1 MSKYLVSTVETYRV
15 STEAEVEI
23 MLEQAKTAPEY
34 CLTKYSS
41 EKKEVKANK
50 EVVDEYFKV
59 TLYKAFN
66 DIKDPYTEVKVTYE
80 VE

>member
-23 MLEQAKTAPEY
+23 MLEQAKSAAEY
-34 CLTKYSS
+34 TLVKYSS
-41 EKKEVKANK
+41 EKKEIKANK

-59 TLYKAFN
+59 SLHKAFN
-66 DIKDPYTEVKVTYE
+66 DIKDPYTEVSVSYE